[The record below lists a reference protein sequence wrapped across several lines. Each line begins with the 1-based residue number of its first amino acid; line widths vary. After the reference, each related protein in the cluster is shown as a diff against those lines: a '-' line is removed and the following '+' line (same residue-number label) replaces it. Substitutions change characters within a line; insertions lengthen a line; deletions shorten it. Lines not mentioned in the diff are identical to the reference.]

1 MRLIVKMKCKN
12 GHTPIKVP
20 FSRSGFYCAICNPNS
35 HKYYQKMKVNRIS
48 KMQAGR
54 KKSETLSLIN
64 TIAQLEGVN

>member
-1 MRLIVKMKCKN
+1 MARVYDMLN
-12 GHTPIKVP
+12 DTT
-20 FSRSGFYCAICNPNS
+20 NS